1 MILWVN
7 GVWFYDFM
15 ILWCSTLWSND
26 SWFYDYW
33 LKFKRVIDDY
43 GVIPS
48 GPFERSSKECWAALK
63 RIRGGKTP
71 TKSWSR
77 NFKPPPKPQTDVF
90 GRVVPYIYRPIY
102 GGKLRQ
108 GGPGRG
114 VNLVKIKKTKN
125 RVNSWERFSDL
136 VFLAKKVV
144 MWGLVWNETYLRMG
158 WPRRCHEV
166 FRQAV
171 GDQVIMVCC

>member
-1 MILWVN
+1 M
-7 GVWFYDFM
+7 
-15 ILWCSTLWSND
+15 
-26 SWFYDYW
+26 
-33 LKFKRVIDDY
+33 
-43 GVIPS
+43 
-48 GPFERSSKECWAALK
+48 
-63 RIRGGKTP
+63 
-71 TKSWSR
+71 
-77 NFKPPPKPQTDVF
+77 F

-144 MWGLVWNETYLRMG
+144 MWGLV
-158 WPRRCHEV
+158 
-166 FRQAV
+166 
-171 GDQVIMVCC
+171 